1 MKAIVNVSVCEM
13 YDAPTR
19 EATIVDEALYGM
31 VVDVLE
37 EVKSGWYNIR
47 TDYRYE
53 GIVSAEDLILGDDA
67 AADWSAL
74 PKKVIRNK
82 NHGAVLSIPKVQ
94 GWHLKVLTRGCILAA
109 VGQPEGGY
117 QKVQLADGRIGFI
130 QDSIL
135 GTYHGTPMDV
145 DEDRL
150 RKELVDAA
158 LLYQGTAYRWGG
170 KSPEGIDCSGL
181 CAMAYLLCGIRI
193 YRDAKLVEGFPL
205 RQIPAENI
213 KPGDLM
219 FFPGHVAMYMGDGRY
234 LHSTGKA
241 GDDGFTFNSLNPED
255 PDFREDLYHKVA
267 QIGSYF

>member
-13 YDAPTR
+13 YGAPTR
-19 EATIVDEALYGM
+19 EATIVDEVLYGM
-31 VVDVLE
+31 VVDILE
-37 EVKSGWYNIR
+37 EAAPGWYRIC

-53 GIVSAEDLILGDDA
+53 GIVSAGDLVLGDETA
-67 AADWSAL
+67 AAWEAL

-94 GWHLKVLTRGCILAA
+94 GWLLQPLTRGCILAT
-109 VGQPEGGY
+109 VGEPEGGY
-117 QKVQLADGRIGFI
+117 QKVQLVDGRTGYI
-130 QDSIL
+130 QSSIL
-135 GTYHGTPMDV
+135 GTYYAAPMAL

-150 RKELVDAA
+150 RRELVDAA
-158 LLYQGTAYRWGG
+158 LLYQGSPYRWGG
-170 KSPEGIDCSGL
+170 KTPEGIDCSGL

-193 YRDAKLVEGFPL
+193 YRDADLVEGFPL
-205 RQIPAENI
+205 REIPMENI
-213 KPGDLM
+213 KPGDLL

-234 LHSTGKA
+234 LHSTGRV

-255 PDFREDLYHKVA
+255 PDFREDLSGKIT